1 MSSTFTHK
9 LHVST
14 YRVAAIQYAP
24 TLGEKEKNV
33 RDLLRLVEDAATHGA
48 RLIVLPEMATTG
60 YCWVS
65 SDEIAPYTEPIPG
78 PTTERFQIVASQHNC
93 FIALG
98 LPEVDLETGIY
109 YNSMVLLGSEG
120 IIGKYRKL
128 HMDLGDQ
135 RWARDGDLGVP
146 VWDTPLGR
154 VSALIG
160 GDAKYFEVARIAAL
174 HEADILLVLANWVDE
189 TSPSCWW
196 MARALENSLY
206 VVGAN
211 RYGRERGVQFCGGS
225 WVLNSDGSIQTF
237 LENDEGIVYGEVD
250 LQQSRD
256 KRWLHNNA
264 VIGYPL
270 SDRQPDEYRAVV
282 QNSYLWEPLRY
293 HNLYELG
300 ELPPGQLSCAG
311 VVQMDLASFI
321 QSPERTADEHIQR
334 LQNWLQ
340 TLMLDNAPAVPDVMV
355 LPELLLPGPVPQ
367 HIVNRSDPTE
377 LVAHFRNG
385 AIQVPGPETEALVS
399 LASSLQIS
407 LVLGVAERAED
418 TYYNTVLLIDPE
430 GVYGIYRKI
439 HLSQQDRLWAAQGDL
454 GFPTFDTPAGRIG
467 LATGY
472 DVLFPETMRVLA
484 SKGTDLVCAPTW
496 LDFPTPVGMTIANPA
511 ANLWGNVDNDN
522 PYHFLIWRTRA
533 AEQNVYLVVANW
545 FGSQHGMQANGFSG
559 IFSPGGSN
567 YVLPEVIADEDED
580 GLLMMTIDTR
590 EQRTGRRTTR
600 MLEYSPGD
608 MAGSLTGELAY
619 NILDSIPGNLVRSKP
634 MLRKRQP
641 FWYMD
646 LVRTHISK
654 A

>member
-14 YRVAAIQYAP
+14 YRVVAIQYAP
-24 TLGEKEKNV
+24 TLGEKEKNI
-33 RDLLRLVEDAATHGA
+33 RDLLRLVEDAATHHA

-65 SDEIAPYTEPIPG
+65 SDEIAPYTETIPG
-78 PTTERFQIVASQHNC
+78 PTTERFQIVASQYNC
-93 FIALG
+93 FIAFG

-109 YNSMVLLGSEG
+109 YNSMVLLGPEG

-174 HEADILLVLANWVDE
+174 HEADVLLVLANWADE
-189 TSPSCWW
+189 ISPSCWW
-196 MARALENSLY
+196 MTRAFENSLY
-206 VVGAN
+206 VVAAN
-211 RYGRERGVQFCGGS
+211 RYGRERGVQFRGGS
-225 WVLNSDGSIQTF
+225 WVLNSDGSIQSF

-256 KRWLHNNA
+256 KRWLHNDV

-270 SDRQPDEYRAVV
+270 SDRQPAEYRAIV

-311 VVQMDLASFI
+311 VVQMDLASFM
-321 QSPERTADEHIQR
+321 QSPECTADERIQR

-355 LPELLLPGPVPQ
+355 LPELLIPGPVPQ
-367 HIVNRSDPTE
+367 HIVNRSDPAE
-377 LVAHFRNG
+377 LAAHFHNG

-399 LASSLQIS
+399 LANSLQIS

-430 GVYGIYRKI
+430 GVYGIY
-439 HLSQQDRLWAAQGDL
+439 
-454 GFPTFDTPAGRIG
+454 
-467 LATGY
+467 
-472 DVLFPETMRVLA
+472 
-484 SKGTDLVCAPTW
+484 
-496 LDFPTPVGMTIANPA
+496 
-511 ANLWGNVDNDN
+511 
-522 PYHFLIWRTRA
+522 
-533 AEQNVYLVVANW
+533 
-545 FGSQHGMQANGFSG
+545 
-559 IFSPGGSN
+559 
-567 YVLPEVIADEDED
+567 
-580 GLLMMTIDTR
+580 
-590 EQRTGRRTTR
+590 
-600 MLEYSPGD
+600 
-608 MAGSLTGELAY
+608 
-619 NILDSIPGNLVRSKP
+619 
-634 MLRKRQP
+634 
-641 FWYMD
+641 
-646 LVRTHISK
+646 
-654 A
+654 

>member
-1 MSSTFTHK
+1 MSSTFTHN

-14 YRVAAIQYAP
+14 YRVAAIQYEP

-33 RDLLRLVEDAATHGA
+33 RDLLRLVENAATHDA

-78 PTTERFQIVASQHNC
+78 PTTERFQVVASQYNC
-93 FIALG
+93 FIAFG
-98 LPEVDLETGIY
+98 LPEVDLETDIY
-109 YNSMVLLGSEG
+109 YNSMVLLGPEG
-120 IIGKYRKL
+120 IVGKYRKL

-154 VSALIG
+154 LSAIIG

-174 HEADILLVLANWVDE
+174 HEADVLLVSANWADE
-189 TSPSCWW
+189 SSASSWW
-196 MARALENSLY
+196 MTRALENSIY
-206 VVGAN
+206 VVAAN
-211 RYGRERGVQFCGGS
+211 RYGRERGVQFRGGS
-225 WVLNSDGSIQTF
+225 WVLNADGSIQSF
-237 LENDEGIVYGEVD
+237 LENGEGIVYGEVD
-250 LQQSRD
+250 LQQCRD
-256 KRWLHNNA
+256 KRWLHDNA
-264 VIGYPL
+264 VVGYPL
-270 SDRQPDEYRAVV
+270 ADRQPAEYRAVV

-311 VVQMDLASFI
+311 VVQMDLSSFM
-321 QSPERTADEHIQR
+321 QSPEHTAYERIQS

-340 TLMLDNAPAVPDVMV
+340 TLMFDNAPAVPDVLV

-367 HIVNRSDPTE
+367 HIVKRSDPTE
-377 LVAHFRNG
+377 LAAHFRNG

-399 LASSLQIS
+399 LANSLQIS
-407 LVLGVAERAED
+407 LVLGVAERAQD
-418 TYYNTVLLIDPE
+418 AYYNTVLLIDPE

-484 SKGTDLVCAPTW
+484 SKGTDLVCAPAW
-496 LDFPTPVGMTIANPA
+496 LDFPTPVGPTIANPA
-511 ANLWGNVDNDN
+511 ANMWGNVENDN
-522 PYHFLIWRTRA
+522 PYHFLVWRTRA
-533 AEQNVYLVVANW
+533 AEQNVYLVLANW
-545 FGSQHGMQANGFSG
+545 FGSHHGMQANGFSG

-567 YVLPEVIADEDED
+567 YVLPEVVADNDED

-646 LVRTHISK
+646 LVRTYIPK